1 MPEKIYMDGFTGGD
15 GVDRYCR
22 DLDARGDIAD
32 IKSYIGYDDN
42 TVAGL
47 DADFENMV
55 FSRLAGAVGR
65 NGGTDFNVFP
75 TYAGMR
81 RCNLSDAG
89 VVNAYYGDTGYAED
103 GSNGQ
108 VMVEVPKFYYKVVPI
123 KLQAQSWDDYE
134 ASDWIAGTNYAVGK
148 VVIYDGAYY
157 ACITANTDEEFTP
170 EKWHEIDTLGLIGY
184 HNLHSKYYISS
195 EMRDG
200 FKVHPAFV
208 IKGAVAPQATTRDH
222 VYISAFEGILYD
234 VSASAYLF
242 NDDQV
247 ADVTATTG
255 DKLSSIAGTYER
267 SYTYYD
273 KATDQDVTITVNAGP
288 KPASGETASNNLTRH
303 NCTILAQNRGTGW
316 RQQTIEIASMLQ
328 LLYAVEYATFNWQ
341 NNGAGVTSIA
351 DDGKTN
357 CASFIGSTSVLGNT
371 SGNASATIDHT
382 GTSRTT
388 SGTLATSYRGIEN
401 FFGNLWKFVDGMNIY
416 GAYNN
421 GGGQPYICTDD
432 VFTEDKHSDNYEG
445 VGFTAAN
452 LSGAYIRYFGYGDE
466 KYDWLFVTSKTGHGA
481 NSSLPVGD
489 YTYVTANLN
498 GHRIAY
504 LGGYWNFSTYAGG
517 CCWNLTNSSG
527 SRNRNYGCRLAY
539 AG

>member
-55 FSRLAGAVGR
+55 FSRLAGAVGKS
-65 NGGTDFNVFP
+65 GGTDFNVFP

-89 VVNAYYGDTGYAED
+89 VVNAYYGDAGYAED

-134 ASDWIAGTNYAVGK
+134 ASDWVSGTNYAVGK
-148 VVIYDGAYY
+148 VVIYDNAYY

-170 EKWHEIDTLGLIGY
+170 AKWHEIDTLGLIGY

-208 IKGAVAPQATTRDH
+208 IKGAVVPQATTRDY

-234 VSASAYLF
+234 VSASAYLL
-242 NDDQV
+242 NDEQV

-273 KATDQDVTITVNAGP
+273 KATDQNVTITVNAGP
-288 KPASGETASNNLTRH
+288 KPASGETTSNMLTRH

-341 NNGAGVTSIA
+341 NNGAGITSIT

-357 CASFIGSTSVLGNT
+357 CASFIGSTSTLGNT
-371 SGNASATIDHT
+371 SGNATATIDHT
-382 GTSRTT
+382 GTSRNT
-388 SGTLATSYRGIEN
+388 SGALATSYRGIEN

-432 VFTEDKHSDNYEG
+432 VFTEDKHADNYEG
-445 VGFTAAN
+445 VGFTTA
-452 LSGAYIRYFGYGDE
+452 LSGTYIRYFGYGSE

-489 YTYVTANLN
+489 YTYVTVNLN
-498 GHRIAY
+498 GHRIAC
-504 LGGYWNFSTYAGG
+504 LGGYWNYSANAGG
-517 CCWNLTNSSG
+517 CCWALDRSSG
-527 SRNRNYGCRLAY
+527 ARRRIYGCRLAY

>member
-1 MPEKIYMDGFTGGD
+1 MPEKIYMDGLTGTD

-47 DADFENMV
+47 DADFENKV

-65 NGGTDFNVFP
+65 NGGADFNVFP

-89 VVNAYYGDTGYAED
+89 VVNAYYGDAGYAED

-108 VMVEVPKFYYKVVPI
+108 CMVQIPKFYYKMVPL
-123 KLQAQSWDDYE
+123 KLQAQDWADYE
-134 ASDWIAGTNYAVGK
+134 AVDWVSGTSYAVGK
-148 VVIYDGAYY
+148 VVIYDEAYY
-157 ACITANTDEEFTP
+157 ACITANSDEEFTP
-170 EKWHEIDTLGLIGY
+170 AKWHEIDEMGLMGY
-184 HNLHSKYYISS
+184 HLLHAKYYISS

-208 IKGAVAPQATTRDH
+208 IKGAVAPQVTTRDY
-222 VYISAFEGILYD
+222 VYIAAFDGILYD
-234 VSASAYLF
+234 VSESAYLL
-242 NDDQV
+242 NDEQV

-255 DKLSSIAGTYER
+255 DKLSSIAGVYER

-273 KATDQDVTITVNAGP
+273 KATDQNVTITVNAGP
-288 KPASGETASNNLTRH
+288 KPASGETASNNLTRPK
-303 NCTILAQNRGTGW
+303 CTILAANRGTGW
-316 RQQTIEIASMLQ
+316 RQQTIEIVSAIQ
-328 LLYAVEYATFNWQ
+328 LLYAIEYASFNWQ
-341 NNGAGVTSIA
+341 NNGAGVTSIT

-357 CASFIGSTSVLGNT
+357 CASFIGSTSSLGNT
-371 SGNASATIDHT
+371 SGNAAATIDYT

-401 FFGNLWKFVDGMNIY
+401 FFGNIWKWTEGVNIY

-432 VFTEDKHSDNYEG
+432 VYTEDIHANNYEG
-445 VGFTAAN
+445 VGFTIAN
-452 LSGAYIRYFGYGDE
+452 VAGYIRYFGYGSE
-466 KYDWLFVTSKTGHGA
+466 KYDWLFLTSQTGHGA
-481 NSSLPVGD
+481 NTALPVGD
-489 YTYVTANLN
+489 YTYLSPNLN
-498 GHRIAY
+498 GHRVAA
-504 LGGYWNFSTYAGG
+504 LGGYWNSTAIAGG
-517 CCWNLTNSSG
+517 CCWSLSSSSG
-527 SRNRNYGCRLAY
+527 SRARICGGRLAY
-539 AG
+539 GG

>member
-22 DLDARGDIAD
+22 DLDARTDIAD

-47 DADFENMV
+47 DADFENRV
-55 FSRLAGAVGR
+55 FSRLAGAVGKS
-65 NGGTDFNVFP
+65 GGTDFNVFL

-89 VVNAYYGDTGYAED
+89 VVTAYYGDVGYAED

-134 ASDWIAGTNYAVGK
+134 ASDWVSGTSYAVGK
-148 VVIYDGAYY
+148 VVIYDEAYY
-157 ACITANTDEEFTP
+157 ACITANSDEEFTP

-208 IKGAVAPQATTRDH
+208 IKGAVAPQATTRDY

-234 VSASAYLF
+234 VSASAYLL

-255 DKLSSIAGTYER
+255 DKLSSIAGVYER
-267 SYTYYD
+267 SYTYND
-273 KATDQDVTITVNAGP
+273 KTTGEDVTITVNAGP
-288 KPASGETASNNLTRH
+288 KPASGKTAGNNLTRH
-303 NCTILAQNRGTGW
+303 NFTVVAQNRGSGW
-316 RQQTIEIASMLQ
+316 GQQTIEIASMLQ
-328 LLYAVEYATFNWQ
+328 LLYAIEYATFNWQ

-351 DDGKTN
+351 DNSVEN
-357 CASFIGSTSVLGNT
+357 CASFIGSTSSLGNT
-371 SGNASATIDHT
+371 SGNVAATTDYT

-401 FFGNLWKFVDGMNIY
+401 FFGNIWKWVEGLNLY

-421 GGGQPYICTDD
+421 GGGQLFICTDNNFAD
-432 VFTEDKHSDNYEG
+432 NKSTDNYESA
-445 VGFTAAN
+445 GFTAAN
-452 LSGAYIRYFGYGDE
+452 VSTYVRYFGYGSE

-481 NSSLPVGD
+481 NASLPVGD
-489 YTYVTANLN
+489 YTSVTASLN
-498 GHRIAY
+498 GYRAAT
-504 LGGYWNFSTYAGG
+504 LGGSWNSATGAGG
-517 CCWNLTNSSG
+517 FCWYLYTTG
-527 SRNRNYGCRLAY
+527 GRSRNCGGRLAY
-539 AG
+539 GI

>member
-1 MPEKIYMDGFTGGD
+1 
-15 GVDRYCR
+15 
-22 DLDARGDIAD
+22 
-32 IKSYIGYDDN
+32 
-42 TVAGL
+42 
-47 DADFENMV
+47 
-55 FSRLAGAVGR
+55 
-65 NGGTDFNVFP
+65 
-75 TYAGMR
+75 
-81 RCNLSDAG
+81 
-89 VVNAYYGDTGYAED
+89 
-103 GSNGQ
+103 
-108 VMVEVPKFYYKVVPI
+108 
-123 KLQAQSWDDYE
+123 
-134 ASDWIAGTNYAVGK
+134 
-148 VVIYDGAYY
+148 
-157 ACITANTDEEFTP
+157 
-170 EKWHEIDTLGLIGY
+170 
-184 HNLHSKYYISS
+184 
-195 EMRDG
+195 MRDG

-208 IKGAVAPQATTRDH
+208 IKGAVVPQATTRDY

-234 VSASAYLF
+234 VSASAYLL
-242 NDDQV
+242 NDEQV

-273 KATDQDVTITVNAGP
+273 KATDQNVTITVNAGP

-316 RQQTIEIASMLQ
+316 RQLTIEIASMLQ
-328 LLYAVEYATFNWQ
+328 LLYAIEYATFNWQ
-341 NNGAGVTSIA
+341 NNGAGITSIT

-357 CASFIGSTSVLGNT
+357 CASFIGSTSALGNA

-432 VFTEDKHSDNYEG
+432 VFTEDKHADNYEG
-445 VGFTAAN
+445 VGFTTAN
-452 LSGAYIRYFGYGDE
+452 LSGTYIRYFGYGDE

-481 NSSLPVGD
+481 NSSLPIGD
-489 YTYVTANLN
+489 YTYVTPNLN
-498 GHRIAY
+498 GHRIAC
-504 LGGYWNFSTYAGG
+504 LGGAWYGSTGAGG
-517 CCWNLTNSSG
+517 CCWVLHNGSG
-527 SRNRNYGCRLAY
+527 IRDRSYGCRLAY